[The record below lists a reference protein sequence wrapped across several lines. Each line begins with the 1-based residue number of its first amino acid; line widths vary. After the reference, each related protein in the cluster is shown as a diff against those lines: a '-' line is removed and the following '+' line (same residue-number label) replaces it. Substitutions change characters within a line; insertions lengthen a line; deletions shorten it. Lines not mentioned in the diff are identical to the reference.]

1 MAASGD
7 SVTYA
12 QLEARANRGAHALR
26 ALGLNNGDALAIA
39 CDNRLEF
46 FDIYWAAQ
54 RAGLVLVLLSARLK
68 TDEIAYIVN
77 DSGAKAV
84 LISDA
89 MAGTARDVVANR
101 DAMPGLE
108 QIVTIGAVDDLP
120 DWKALLRRAA
130 RHVDS
135 RRTNRRTDGLFLR
148 HHRPPQGAE
157 IRLRHGQPGA
167 GQPDRRDVR
176 EAL

>member
-1 MAASGD
+1 MHPRLHAETQPDKPALIMAATGE

-26 ALGLNNGDALAIA
+26 GLGLNNGDALAIA

-54 RAGLVLVLLSARLK
+54 RAGLILVLLSARLK

-89 MAGTARDVVANR
+89 MASTARDVVADR
-101 DAMPGLE
+101 AAMPGLAKV
-108 QIVTIGAVDDLP
+108 VTVGPVDDLP
-120 DWKALLRRAA
+120 DWNALCA
-130 RHVDS
+130 
-135 RRTNRRTDGLFLR
+135 T
-148 HHRPPQGAE
+148 
-157 IRLRHGQPGA
+157 
-167 GQPDRRDVR
+167 QPDTPIAD
-176 EAL
+176 